1 MRNGE
6 ERVMMKNIA
15 QKIRKTIRRQYGEP
29 QKRGH
34 RRKIYMTTAIPNN
47 IKKRMELRLGTEWLD
62 KLSHDYLTLEKVEGD
77 VMHLSNEAG
86 AMVVTNYGNPT
97 ISCEGYNN
105 TNNPDLRAP
114 LLTSDDAYF
123 DDEGR
128 LVVLGEKI
136 VGSLRFSEIV
146 AFGAT
151 SLFLLSVDGQLYN
164 YDLLRDHFDN
174 VGHGGKIVKVEKLKA
189 DIEDINSS
197 LSLLKLTVEL
207 KDSITKEEKTEE
219 VKFTMSDVAMV
230 ALYEDGEYNFDC
242 VRVNDHQLN
251 SLIAIE
257 DFRTEDGEDNIF
269 KLIFK
274 GVRDGEGETLDS
286 GYHIPTAGE
295 GELITVVTF
304 RHGDERIRCN
314 SFTQKSDMDI
324 VRSIKRENTCEVM
337 LIGKKGS
344 LFCRA
349 GHAARTIYIDNLDEK
364 LSGYDYMLSTEVDYN
379 ITSFKFANAEREVV
393 ELRCVRTEDRG
404 YINELVEC

>member
-1 MRNGE
+1 
-6 ERVMMKNIA
+6 
-15 QKIRKTIRRQYGEP
+15 
-29 QKRGH
+29 
-34 RRKIYMTTAIPNN
+34 MTTTIQNN

-97 ISCEGYNN
+97 ISYEHYNN

-114 LLTSDDAYF
+114 LLTSDDAYL
-123 DDEGR
+123 DEDGC

-136 VGSLRFSEIV
+136 IGSLRFSEIV
-146 AFGAT
+146 AFGST
-151 SLFLLSVDGQLYN
+151 SLFLLSTNGNLYN
-164 YDLLRDHFDN
+164 YDLTRDHFDN
-174 VGHGGKIVKVEKLKA
+174 IGYDSKIVKVEKLQS

-197 LSLLKLTVEL
+197 LNLLKLTVEIH
-207 KDSITKEEKTEE
+207 DTITKDEKTED
-219 VKFTMSDVAMV
+219 VTFTLSDVAVV
-230 ALYEDGEYNFDC
+230 ALYETGEYNFDY

>member
-1 MRNGE
+1 
-6 ERVMMKNIA
+6 
-15 QKIRKTIRRQYGEP
+15 
-29 QKRGH
+29 
-34 RRKIYMTTAIPNN
+34 MTTTIQNN
-47 IKKRMELRLGTEWLD
+47 IRKRMELRLGTEWFD
-62 KLSHDYLTLEKVEGD
+62 KLSRDYLTLEKVEGD

-97 ISCEGYNN
+97 ISYEHYNN

-114 LLTSDDAYF
+114 LLTSDDAYL
-123 DDEGR
+123 DEDGC

-136 VGSLRFSEIV
+136 IGSLRFSEIV
-146 AFGAT
+146 AFGST
-151 SLFLLSVDGQLYN
+151 SLFLLSTNGNLYN
-164 YDLLRDHFDN
+164 YDLTRDHFDN
-174 VGHGGKIVKVEKLKA
+174 IGYDSKIVKVEKLQS

-197 LSLLKLTVEL
+197 LNLLKLTVEIH
-207 KDSITKEEKTEE
+207 DTITKDEKTED
-219 VKFTMSDVAMV
+219 VTFTLSDVAVV
-230 ALYEDGEYNFDC
+230 ALYETGEYNFDY
-242 VRVNDHQLN
+242 VRVNDHQLI
-251 SLIAIE
+251 SLVSTE

-349 GHAARTIYIDNLDEK
+349 GPAARTIYIDNLDEK

>member
-6 ERVMMKNIA
+6 ERVMIKSIA

-29 QKRGH
+29 QKRA
-34 RRKIYMTTAIPNN
+34 KEENYFMTTTIQNS
-47 IKKRMELRLGTEWLD
+47 IKKRMELRIGTEWFD
-62 KLSHDYLTLEKVEGD
+62 QLSRDYLTLDKVEGD

-86 AMVVTNYGNPT
+86 AIVVTTYGNPT
-97 ISCEGYNN
+97 ISYEGYNN

-114 LLTSDDAYF
+114 LLTSDDAYL
-123 DDEGR
+123 DEDGS

-136 VGSLRFSEIV
+136 IGSLRFKEIV
-146 AFGAT
+146 AFGAA
-151 SLFLLSVDGQLYN
+151 SLFLLSTNGNLYN
-164 YDLLRDHFDN
+164 YDLTRDHFDN
-174 VGHGGKIVKVEKLKA
+174 IGYDSKIVKIEKIKS

-197 LSLLKLTVEL
+197 LSLLKLTVEIN
-207 KDSITKEEKTEE
+207 DSITKDEKTEN
-219 VKFTMSDVAMV
+219 VTFTLSDVAML
-230 ALYEDGEYNFDC
+230 ALYEDGEYNFDH

-295 GELITVVTF
+295 GELITVFTF

-337 LIGKKGS
+337 LVGKKGA
-344 LFCRA
+344 LYCRA
-349 GHAARTIYIDNLDEK
+349 GHVARTIYIDNLDEK
-364 LSGYDYMLSTEVDYN
+364 LDGYDYMLSAVVDYN

-393 ELRCVRTEDRG
+393 EVRCVRTEDRG
-404 YINELVEC
+404 YINEFIAA